1 MVMQTHPLCWQCP
14 VGLDVQVLSG
24 MQDIGLEIAEFRVR
38 DDEENEQEKMLS
50 TSEETL
56 ES

>member
-1 MVMQTHPLCWQCP
+1 MVHI
-14 VGLDVQVLSG
+14 GLAST

-38 DDEENEQEKMLS
+38 DDEENEQEKTLS
-50 TSEETL
+50 TSEEAL